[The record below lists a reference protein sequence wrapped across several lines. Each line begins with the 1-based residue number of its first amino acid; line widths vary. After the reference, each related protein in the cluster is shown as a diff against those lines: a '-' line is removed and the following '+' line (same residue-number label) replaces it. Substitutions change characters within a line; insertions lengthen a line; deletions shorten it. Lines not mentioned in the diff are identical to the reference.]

1 MHLHTIIP
9 SLYNNILLSLQDD
22 QEDDPFNKFL
32 EAVEGLVQQLF
43 NPAVAFTSVPLNEN
57 DNPVLPSTEQDDTTI
72 KKELLPMLDSYYM
85 VPNPDGT
92 DTVNHVQTKL
102 PIDDRITT

>member
-1 MHLHTIIP
+1 
-9 SLYNNILLSLQDD
+9 
-22 QEDDPFNKFL
+22 
-32 EAVEGLVQQLF
+32 
-43 NPAVAFTSVPLNEN
+43 
-57 DNPVLPSTEQDDTTI
+57 
-72 KKELLPMLDSYYM
+72 MLDSYYM